1 MYDLL
6 ITNGRIAV
14 NGGLVVEQGA
24 FTGRTPGKV
33 MRSFAD

>member
-24 FTGRTPGKV
+24 ITGRTPGKV

>member
-6 ITNGRIAV
+6 ITHGRIAV
-14 NGGLVVEQGA
+14 HGGLVVEHGA
-24 FTGRTPGKV
+24 CTGRTPGKV